1 RGEVDDGGVPGCSD
15 VSVRSLLERAA
26 RAREHEV
33 GARRPEADDHD
44 AAAHGYGTGSGV
56 VVGGGAVIVRGA
68 PTGGWTLPRPPR
80 TTHRPYRGSTSTS
93 ARATFDSSWRC
104 AAGDCC
110 SRRWRSPFS
119 SSANGPVSG

>member
-1 RGEVDDGGVPGCSD
+1 MPAAARSATAGWRGLRQPRLGV
-15 VSVRSLLERAA
+15 RLEPAT
-26 RAREHEV
+26 RAREYQV
-33 GARRPEADDHD
+33 GPRRPEADDHD

-68 PTGGWTLPRPPR
+68 PGGGWTLPRPPR

-93 ARATFDSSWRC
+93 ARATFDSSWRW

-110 SRRWRSPFS
+110 SRRWR
-119 SSANGPVSG
+119 GPVPRCS